1 MQGTIGIE
9 QLIISC
15 IIGALPE
22 ERESEQFIFIDIQVG
37 LDFENPSK
45 SDDIKDTVN
54 YMTLAEI
61 CKQLAEKNKYRL
73 LETLACDIVNQ
84 FLKEPSIQ
92 WAWVRIKKP
101 VSVLYSNGSYVEY
114 RRDKS
119 GAKK

>member
-1 MQGTIGIE
+1 MQGTIGVE

-15 IIGALPE
+15 IIGVLPE
-22 ERESEQFIFIDIQVG
+22 ERESEQFIFVDVQAGI
-37 LDFENPSK
+37 DFERTSK

-54 YMTLAEI
+54 YVSLAEI

-73 LETLACDIVNQ
+73 LETLACDIVSHV
-84 FLKEPSIQ
+84 LEEPAVQ

-101 VSVLYSNGSYVEY
+101 VSVPYSNGAYVEY

-119 GAKK
+119 GANA